1 MHEDIAAQRCNKDKS
16 DKPSSLFGG
25 ENRLGGVQP
34 LLHQKQR
41 NIEAKKKKDEKRYDR
56 YENRYDTNE
65 NIKKFSAIHDSLH
78 CVHDQYTHNC
88 LFTDEQ
94 AQTGS

>member
-56 YENRYDTNE
+56 YENRYDTHE
-65 NIKKFSAIHDSLH
+65 NIEKFSAIHD
-78 CVHDQYTHNC
+78 CCRVFMTCTHITV
-88 LFTDEQ
+88 FTHVSKHK
-94 AQTGS
+94 GS